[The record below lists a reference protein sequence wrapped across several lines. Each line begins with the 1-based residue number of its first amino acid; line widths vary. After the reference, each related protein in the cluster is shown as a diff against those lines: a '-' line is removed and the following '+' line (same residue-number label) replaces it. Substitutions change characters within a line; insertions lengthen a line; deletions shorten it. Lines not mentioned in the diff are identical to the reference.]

1 MRILYALRSSD
12 HFSYQETIIRE
23 LCLLGHSVHFTY
35 DKKWSKS
42 TAGIQNVLKTN
53 PNFKIY
59 EFIYRTNFWR
69 PIIFFMRELRSYAS
83 YLRRKDQSNYY
94 SRRWYSYQPYWLNRL
109 IHVFP
114 LINKWIASEGMD
126 KFFTWFEGIVPSDRK
141 IVESISKLSP
151 DVVIVS
157 PINLRFS
164 EEVEYLKAAKK
175 MGIPT
180 VGIVL
185 SWDNLTTK
193 GLFHIIPDLLLVWN
207 QAHANEAVTVHHVR
221 EDRIVLTGA
230 PVFDKWFGIEDLLL
244 SRRDFC
250 RRVGLNP
257 DFPYIVYL
265 GSSKNIARDETW
277 LVAELGDALS
287 KSSLPHLKE
296 MQILVRPHPAN
307 AEIYQTVTSDK
318 TVVWPK
324 EGSLPDSTATL
335 QDFYNTLKH
344 SVATVGINTSG
355 MIDAIINDIPGI
367 AFVSVRYQETQEQAV
382 HFKHLSQAKALEE
395 VVTIEECLQAISA
408 LYNGEDLR
416 RDARNDFIRSFIRPF
431 GLETSAGKITALAVD
446 RFVSSGNTPVN
457 LIHKSYDD
465 ESI

>member
-23 LCLLGHSVHFTY
+23 LCLLGHTVHFIY

-42 TAGIQNVLKTN
+42 TAGIQSGIETI
-53 PNFKIY
+53 PNFNKY
-59 EFIYRTNFWR
+59 EFVYRNDFWR
-69 PIIFFMRELRSYAS
+69 PFIFFIRELRSYAS

-94 SRRWYSYQPYWLNRL
+94 TRRWYSYQPYWLYRL
-109 IHVFP
+109 IYEFP
-114 LINKWIASEGMD
+114 IINKWIASERMD
-126 KFFTWFEGIVPSDRK
+126 IFFTWFEGIVPPDRK
-141 IVESISKLSP
+141 IVRSISMLSP

-193 GLFHIIPDLLLVWN
+193 GLFHIIPDMLLAWN
-207 QAHANEAVTVHHVR
+207 QTHLQEAVEVHHVPG
-221 EDRIVLTGA
+221 DKIVITGA

-244 SRRDFC
+244 NRRDFC
-250 RRVGLNP
+250 GKVGLNP
-257 DFPYIVYL
+257 DMPYIVYL
-265 GSSKNIARDETW
+265 GSSKNIAKDETW
-277 LVAELGDALS
+277 LVAELGEALS
-287 KSSLPHLKE
+287 KSSLPDLKE

-307 AEIYQTVTSDK
+307 AEIYQSVISDK
-318 TVVWPK
+318 IVVWPK
-324 EGSLPDSTATL
+324 EGSLPDSTTTL

-367 AFVSVRYQETQEQAV
+367 AFVADKYLETQEQAV
-382 HFKHLSQAKALEE
+382 HFKHLSQAKALDE
-395 VVTIEECLQAISA
+395 VTTIEDCLQAIFS

-416 RDARNDFIRSFIRPF
+416 KDARFNFIRSFIRPC
-431 GLETSAGKITALAVD
+431 GLETSAGKISALAVEQ
-446 RFVSSGNTPVN
+446 
-457 LIHKSYDD
+457 LI
-465 ESI
+465 

>member
-1 MRILYALRSSD
+1 MRILYALRSSE

-23 LCLLGHSVHFTY
+23 LCLLGHSVHFIY

-42 TAGIQNVLKTN
+42 TGVLQNGIETI
-53 PNFKIY
+53 PNFFLY
-59 EFIYRTNFWR
+59 EFIYRKNFWR
-69 PIIFFMRELRSYAS
+69 PFIFFMRELRSYAS
-83 YLRRKDQSNYY
+83 YLKRKNQSNYY
-94 SRRWYSYQPYWLNRL
+94 LRRWYSYQPYWLKRL
-109 IHVFP
+109 IYIFP
-114 LINKWIASEGMD
+114 VINKWISSKALD
-126 KFFTWFEGIVPSDRK
+126 KFFPWFEGIVPPDRN

-164 EEVEYLKAAKK
+164 EEVEYIKAAKK

-193 GLFHIIPDLLLVWN
+193 GLFHIIPDMLLAWN
-207 QAHANEAVTVHHVR
+207 QAHMREAVEVHHVP
-221 EDRIVLTGA
+221 EDKIVITGA
-230 PVFDKWFGIEDLLL
+230 PVFDKWFGINDLLL

-250 RRVGLNP
+250 SKVGLNWNS
-257 DFPYIVYL
+257 PYIVYL

-277 LVAELGDALS
+277 LVAELGEALS
-287 KSSLPHLKE
+287 NSSLPHLKE

-307 AEIYQTVTSDK
+307 AEIYQSVT
-318 TVVWPK
+318 TENIVVWPK
-324 EGSLPDSTATL
+324 EGSLPYSMSTL

-367 AFVSVRYQETQEQAV
+367 AFVTDKYQETQQQAV

-395 VVTIEECLQAISA
+395 VMTVEECLQAISA
-408 LYNGEDLR
+408 IYRGEDLR
-416 RDARNDFIRSFIRPF
+416 KDARKHFIHSYIRPC
-431 GLETSAGKITALAVD
+431 GLETGAGKISALAVD
-446 RFVSSGNTPVN
+446 RFVSSRNIPEN
-457 LIHKSYDD
+457 I
-465 ESI
+465 I